1 MALGERNESEPYDTT
16 KECILNFAIYF
27 VACAAMFLPFGV
39 LVVCSDN
46 GGWLMRIAYIFSVML
61 ITYVGYGSSENF
73 EFGFYDILFTLFL
86 VCTDRPLLFFEMQL
100 FFAVGFYVGK
110 IVEKYRRKNAKRK
123 HTATNPIDVLVH
135 DTTCTICREVTTGE
149 NLVVLPCRHAFHFN
163 CMLNYVGFC
172 DSASAP
178 RSCPTC
184 RCVIVNMG

>member
-1 MALGERNESEPYDTT
+1 
-16 KECILNFAIYF
+16 
-27 VACAAMFLPFGV
+27 MFLPFGV

-73 EFGFYDILFTLFL
+73 EFGFNDILFTLFL